1 MSNRSVQLSSSP
13 LLASKT
19 PVWRSKLI
27 VAAIALGFL
36 GLVARAAYVQV
47 IANDFFLRQ
56 GEVRFARTL
65 SLPANRGRVLDR
77 NGLLLASSVPAPS
90 IWANPEDI
98 ERDPVK
104 LRELARLL
112 QMSPAELDKKLKDE
126 EKTFVW
132 LRRQMDEPVI
142 KDILALNIKGVYDI
156 REYKRLYPEGE
167 AAAHIVG
174 FTNVE
179 DQGQEGVELVF
190 QKQLAGKP
198 GSRRVIKDRL
208 GRVVESVGETIPPE
222 DGMDLQLSVDSKVQF
237 FAYQKLREA
246 VVDNKAKAG
255 SVVVLDAQTGE
266 ILALANYPSYSP
278 DKRINLS
285 GEQLR
290 NRALTDTFEPGS
302 TMKPFAV
309 ALALEKGIVKPE
321 TPIQTAPGRITITG
335 STITDAHP
343 HGVLTVNE
351 VIQKSSNVGTVKM
364 AMQMQPREMWEMFT
378 QVGYGQKPQ
387 LPFPGVVSGRLRPY
401 KTWRPIEQAT
411 MSYGYGISAS
421 LFQVARAYTM
431 FARDGEVV
439 PATLMK
445 ATGQVQG
452 ARVISVENAKAMRK
466 MLQMAAGPGGTA
478 QKAQTMGYSVGG
490 KTGTAHKQEGK
501 GYAGKKYRGF
511 FVGMAPIESPR
522 IVVAVMIDEPS
533 NGRYFGGDVAA
544 PVFSQ
549 TVQQTLR
556 LMGVQP
562 DMAVKP
568 QIVSNPVEESF

>member
-1 MSNRSVQLSSSP
+1 
-13 LLASKT
+13 
-19 PVWRSKLI
+19 
-27 VAAIALGFL
+27 
-36 GLVARAAYVQV
+36 
-47 IANDFFLRQ
+47 
-56 GEVRFARTL
+56 
-65 SLPANRGRVLDR
+65 
-77 NGLLLASSVPAPS
+77 LLASSVPAPS

-112 QMSPAELDKKLKDE
+112 QMSSAELDKKLKDD

-132 LRRQMDEPVI
+132 LRRQMDEPVV
-142 KDILALNIKGVYDI
+142 KEILALNIKGVYDI
-156 REYKRLYPEGE
+156 KEYKRLYPEGE
-167 AAAHIVG
+167 AAAHIVA

-190 QKQLAGKP
+190 QNQLAGKP
-198 GSRRVIKDRL
+198 GARRVIKDRL

-246 VVDNKAKAG
+246 VLEHKAKAG

-278 DKRINLS
+278 DKRVNLS

-309 ALALEKGIVKPE
+309 ALALEKGLVKPE

-364 AMQMQPREMWEMFT
+364 AMQMQPREMWEMFA
-378 QVGYGQKPQ
+378 QVGFGQKPQ

-411 MSYGYGISAS
+411 MSYGYGISGS
-421 LFQVARAYTM
+421 LFQVARAYTV

-445 ATGQVQG
+445 AEGQVQG
-452 ARVISVENAKAMRK
+452 IRVISPQNAKAMRK

-511 FVGMAPIESPR
+511 FVGMAPIEAPR
-522 IVVAVMIDEPS
+522 IVVAVMIDEPT
-533 NGRYFGGDVAA
+533 NGRYYGGDVAA

-568 QIVSNPVEESF
+568 QIVAQTVEESF

>member
-98 ERDPVK
+98 ERDPIK

-132 LRRQMDEPVI
+132 LRRQMDEPVV

>member
-1 MSNRSVQLSSSP
+1 MSGRSVQLSSSP

-19 PVWRSKLI
+19 PVWRSKFI
-27 VAAIALGFL
+27 VAAIALGFM

-65 SLPANRGRVLDR
+65 TLPANRGRVLDR

-112 QMSPAELDKKLKDE
+112 QMSPAELDKKLKDD

-132 LRRQMDEPVI
+132 LRRQMDEPVV
-142 KDILALNIKGVYDI
+142 KEILALNIKGVYDI
-156 REYKRLYPEGE
+156 KEYKRLYPEGE

-246 VVDNKAKAG
+246 VEENKAKAG

-266 ILALANYPSYSP
+266 VLALANYPSYSP
-278 DKRINLS
+278 DKRVNLS

-309 ALALEKGIVKPE
+309 ALALEKGLVKPE

-364 AMQMQPREMWEMFT
+364 AMQLQPREMWEMFT

-421 LFQVARAYTM
+421 LFQVARAYTV

-445 ATGQVQG
+445 ANGQVQG
-452 ARVISVENAKAMRK
+452 ARVISVDNAKAMRK
-466 MLQMAAGPGGTA
+466 MLQMAASPGGTA
-478 QKAQTMGYSVGG
+478 QKAQTIGYSVGG

-511 FVGMAPIESPR
+511 FVGMAPIEAPR

-568 QIVSNPVEESF
+568 QIVAKSVEESF